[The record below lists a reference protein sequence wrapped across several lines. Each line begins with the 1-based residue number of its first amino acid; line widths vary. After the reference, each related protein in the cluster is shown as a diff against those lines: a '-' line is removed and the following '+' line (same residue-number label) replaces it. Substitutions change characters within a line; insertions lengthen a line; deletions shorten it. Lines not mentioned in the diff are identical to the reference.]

1 MRSKC
6 TPSSISAFVA
16 TIGTLALLSACTV
29 GPKYVRPSV
38 ATPPAYKEAG
48 AWKLAQPRDDLQRG
62 KWWETFGDA
71 QLNALIEQ
79 IDISN
84 QNVRAAEAR
93 FRQARALVQQARA
106 GLFPS
111 VTGTAS
117 ATRSGSGG
125 GSSTTNRAG
134 GTANNYN
141 LALDATWEADVWG
154 RVRKTV
160 ESNAAGAQASAAD
173 LETARLLAQ
182 AELALNYFQL
192 RVLDAQQQLLDDSV
206 AAFQKSLDVTRNR
219 YNVGVAGKV
228 DVVQGETQL
237 KSTQA
242 QAIDIGVQRAQLEH
256 AIAIL
261 IGKPPAEFALA
272 RIALDVAIPSVPLG
286 LPSELLERRPD
297 IAAAERRVAAAN
309 AQVGVAQAA
318 FFPALTLSASG
329 GFQSSSLAQWLTL
342 PSRFW
347 AIGPAIAQSI
357 FDAGLRRALTAQAIA
372 LFDANV
378 AAYRQTVLGGFQEV
392 EDNLAALRSL
402 EQEANVQDGA
412 VQAARQSVDLTL
424 NQYKAGT
431 VSYLNVVTVQ
441 TAWLA
446 NERTAVGIRGQRLA
460 ATVTLVK
467 ALGGGWTASDLPS
480 LSGLSESDHKSQRA
494 EEARVESPAR

>member
-1 MRSKC
+1 MRSKHLLL
-6 TPSSISAFVA
+6 SITALVA
-16 TIGTLALLSACTV
+16 TLALLGACTV
-29 GPKYVRPSV
+29 GPPYVRPSV

-48 AWKLAQPRDDLQRG
+48 EWKIAQPRDEVKRG

-71 QLNALIEQ
+71 QLNALVEQ

-84 QNVRAAEAR
+84 QNVIAAEAR

-111 VTGTAS
+111 VTGAAS
-117 ATRSGSGG
+117 ATRSGSGS
-125 GSSTTNRAG
+125 GSGTTNRGG
-134 GTANNYN
+134 GTADNYN
-141 LALDATWEADVWG
+141 LSIDATWEADVWG

-173 LETARLLAQ
+173 VETARLLAQ
-182 AELALNYFQL
+182 AELALDYFQL
-192 RVLDAQQQLLDDSV
+192 RVLDAQQQLLNDSV

-219 YNVGVAGKV
+219 YNAGVAAKV

-242 QAIDIGVQRAQLEH
+242 QAIDVGVQRAQLEH

-272 RIALDVAIPSVPLG
+272 RIVLDVAIPAVPLG

-309 AQVGVAQAA
+309 AQVGVAKAA

-329 GFQSSSLAQWLTL
+329 GFQSSSFAQWLTL

-357 FDAGLRRALTAQAIA
+357 FDAGLRRALTDQAIA
-372 LFDANV
+372 VFDANV

-392 EDNLAALRSL
+392 EDNLAALRIL
-402 EQEANVQDGA
+402 EQEAKVQDDA

-431 VSYLNVVTVQ
+431 VSYLNVVLVQ
-441 TAWLA
+441 TAQLT
-446 NERTAVGIRGQRLA
+446 NERTAVGIHGQRLA
-460 ATVTLVK
+460 AAVTLVK

-480 LSGLSESDHKSQRA
+480 LSRLSASDRESQRA
-494 EEARVESPAR
+494 EEARMNPPGR